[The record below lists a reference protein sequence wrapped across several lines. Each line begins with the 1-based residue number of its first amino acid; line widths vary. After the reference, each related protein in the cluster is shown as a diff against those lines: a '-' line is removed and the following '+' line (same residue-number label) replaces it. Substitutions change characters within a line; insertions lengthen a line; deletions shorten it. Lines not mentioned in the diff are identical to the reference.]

1 MLKNP
6 DLLRAALEPVVL
18 EVIATGATYGYE
30 IARAIQQ
37 HSEGQLCAQE
47 GTLYPALHR
56 LEKQGLLKANWKTSP
71 EGRRRKHYALTS
83 AGRRRLEAL
92 RVEWASF
99 SKTIGRI
106 LGTAHSSLLVPKLPL
121 GNAPPRSSASPNRDD
136 GPPS

>member
-1 MLKNP
+1 MPTNP

-37 HSEGQLCAQE
+37 HSEGQLCTQE

-56 LEKQGLLKANWKTSP
+56 LEKQGFLKANWKTSP

-92 RVEWASF
+92 RAEWASF

-106 LGTAHSSLLVPKLPL
+106 LGTAHSLAWEP
-121 GNAPPRSSASPNRDD
+121 A
-136 GPPS
+136 

>member
-30 IARAIQQ
+30 IVRAIQQ

-56 LEKQGLLKANWKTSP
+56 LEKQGLLKAQWKTSP

-106 LGTAHSSLLVPKLPL
+106 LGTAHTSALVPTLCVGTPPVPL
-121 GNAPPRSSASPNRDD
+121 CGAT
-136 GPPS
+136 

>member
-56 LEKQGLLKANWKTSP
+56 LEKQGLLKAQWKTSP

-83 AGRRRLEAL
+83 AGRRRQEAL
-92 RVEWASF
+92 RAEWASF

-106 LGTAHSSLLVPKLPL
+106 LGTAHTSTLVPLVPKLGL
-121 GNAPPRSSASPNRDD
+121 GTP
-136 GPPS
+136 

>member
-56 LEKQGLLKANWKTSP
+56 LEKQGLLKAQWKTSP

-92 RVEWASF
+92 RVEWQSF
-99 SKTIGRI
+99 SKTIARI
-106 LGTAHSSLLVPKLPL
+106 LGTAHTTVLVPRLCL
-121 GNAPPRSSASPNRDD
+121 GTHCP
-136 GPPS
+136 

>member
-18 EVIATGATYGYE
+18 EVIASGATYGYE
-30 IARAIQQ
+30 IVRAIQQ
-37 HSEGQLCAQE
+37 HSEGQLSTQE

-56 LEKQGLLKANWKTSP
+56 LEKQGLLKAQWKMSP

-83 AGRRRLEAL
+83 AGRRRLETL
-92 RVEWASF
+92 RAEWASF

-106 LGTAHSSLLVPKLPL
+106 LGTAHSRVPC
-121 GNAPPRSSASPNRDD
+121 PRAAVGMSM
-136 GPPS
+136 